1 MKLSSAKKWA
11 IALVLALILFIVV
24 VHHFFAW
31 VTVSGN
37 SMWPRLHDGEM
48 LVLRRSSESA
58 TRGEVAVFE
67 VDGRWLVKTVGFV
80 GPGWFSIRNGD
91 LYSGQSR
98 DALSRMRLLDD
109 NFLDRSQSMLG
120 PMSES
125 SFQVT
130 GGRASVSDDHYHLLL
145 DGSSEPAR
153 VLLPVDGFYLERV
166 SASGRPLRRNMVARD
181 LFVSFQLPE
190 PSDGTELLLRQVL
203 DGEELNGLVFKAS
216 SPGWSVSAEVVGGS
230 LAVSSGAILTVGFVD
245 GALWLIV
252 AGEESRRLASHSI
265 GRVLQLSQISLLA
278 RGGAITLRNLS
289 VSADTHWGADL
300 ASPVFVP
307 SQAVFLLGDNP
318 GLSEDSR
325 SFGPIPFIQM
335 IGRPLDGLR

>member
-1 MKLSSAKKWA
+1 MMCV
-11 IALVLALILFIVV
+11 ALLMVSTSVV
-24 VHHFFAW
+24 A
-31 VTVSGN
+31 
-37 SMWPRLHDGEM
+37 E
-48 LVLRRSSESA
+48 
-58 TRGEVAVFE
+58 
-67 VDGRWLVKTVGFV
+67 
-80 GPGWFSIRNGD
+80 D
-91 LYSGQSR
+91 LP
-98 DALSRMRLLDD
+98 D
-109 NFLDRSQSMLG
+109 
-120 PMSES
+120 
-125 SFQVT
+125 
-130 GGRASVSDDHYHLLL
+130 VSDDHYHLLL

-153 VLLPVDGFYLERV
+153 VLLPVDGFYHERV

-216 SPGWSVSAEVVGGS
+216 ASDWSVSAEVVGES
-230 LAVSSGAILTVGFVD
+230 LAVSSGSILTVGFVD

-325 SFGPIPFIQM
+325 SFGPIPFTQM